1 MIEYK
6 KLILGVQSKGRN
18 CYDERTGVGTIRTFS
33 TYTEYDLNLQFPIL
47 ELRKLHWKSILNE
60 TIFFLKG
67 LTNNNWLVE
76 RGTTIWNEWANEDG
90 ELGPI
95 YGKQWRDWVGVDGKR
110 HDQLK
115 DVIERIKTNPS
126 DRRLV
131 VSAWNVGEL
140 DQMALPPC
148 HMFFQFYVEGGKL
161 SCQLYQRSADVVLGV
176 PFNIA
181 SYALLTHIVAYVCDL
196 KVNRFIHVTG
206 DTHIYLNHLDGLKE
220 LMSRP
225 VRLDYPIKPRLVIA
239 PDTPKD
245 IDLID
250 VEHFKLINYRPQP
263 SIKFDV
269 AV

>member
-1 MIEYK
+1 MMEYK
-6 KLILGVQSKGRN
+6 KLVWGVQGRGTE
-18 CYDERTGVGTIRTFS
+18 CCDERTGVGTLRKFG
-33 TYTEYDLNLQFPIL
+33 TYTTYDISNKFPIL
-47 ELRKLHWKSILNE
+47 ELRRLHWKSILNE

-67 LTNNNWLVE
+67 LTNNNWLTE
-76 RGTTIWNEWANEDG
+76 RGTTIWNEWVNEDG

-95 YGKQWRDWVGVDGKR
+95 YGKQWRDWVGADGR
-110 HDQLK
+110 HHDQLK
-115 DVIERIKTNPS
+115 DVIEQIKTNPS
-126 DRRLV
+126 SRRLI

-148 HMFFQFYVEGGKL
+148 HSFFQFYVEGGKL

-181 SYALLTHIVAYVCDL
+181 SYALLTHIIAHVCDL
-196 KVNRFIHVTG
+196 KVHEFIHVTG

-225 VRLDYPIKPRLVIA
+225 VRLDYTMKPQLVIL

-250 VEHFKLINYRPQP
+250 VEHFQLINYHPQP